1 MLEKCVSIF
10 VEHSYDFFSYELRSS
25 IADPL
30 LTRDFTKERLESLI
44 VKFPSD
50 DLKEPS
56 EFFKNLTLFNK
67 PKPINNKLEAY
78 RDAMRRY
85 GVEERLAQKTVR
97 KFDDLTAEDFAKWGY
112 LMSQISEA
120 EVIKDLQLVYDNEPM
135 RAKIYHLWRDIKM
148 NLIYTDQK
156 SIDPPF

>member
-1 MLEKCVSIF
+1 MTSLVMNL
-10 VEHSYDFFSYELRSS
+10 DQ

-50 DLKEPS
+50 DMKEPS

-85 GVEERLAQKTVR
+85 GVEEVGTEDSQKV
-97 KFDDLTAEDFAKWGY
+97 
-112 LMSQISEA
+112 
-120 EVIKDLQLVYDNEPM
+120 
-135 RAKIYHLWRDIKM
+135 
-148 NLIYTDQK
+148 
-156 SIDPPF
+156 